1 MQLKASK
8 KKKVVIPE
16 ETPKTPIHERS
27 QSIESKSILWTCT
40 FSGPEMTIVL
50 YNPDGLA
57 VYHVSRLLNS

>member
-1 MQLKASK
+1 MQLKESK
-8 KKKVVIPE
+8 KKNSVTPE
-16 ETPKTPIHERS
+16 ETPKTPIHEKS
-27 QSIESKSILWTCT
+27 QSIESKSIMWSCT